1 VNKQNFWKKDWF
13 LGLVIVISF
22 AGLHLTTG
30 ITQGIE
36 RWAYDWGLNATS
48 AQPNQQI
55 AVLVIDEK
63 SLETVGRWPWSRH
76 IHAQAIAKLTA
87 SGTKVIGHTAFFFE
101 PQEDPG
107 LAIIKNLDE
116 YMLSSGLSK
125 VTVDETTGQSMAAP
139 GEEFDRLTEKANNIS
154 RGAGAELIEDIDFIA
169 SSVLGIQNKVDEA
182 KILLDGDQAL
192 GKTIAESG
200 KVVLPIFMF
209 LGEAYGKPDFE
220 TPAYVQKFSLTS
232 TIQKDQQQPLT
243 AFNLQFPTEKV
254 AASAAG
260 MGHLNAVLDID
271 GSARS
276 EALVVDYFGQ
286 HYPSMSLMLA
296 AKTLNLDLSE
306 VLITG
311 APSVKIGKLNIKTDK
326 ELKMQAF
333 YYPDVNGASAFSVN
347 SFSDFYF
354 DVIPADQFKGK
365 TVLIGATAA
374 GLGTTL
380 VTPISSAMPP
390 VLALAHNLSS
400 ILQEDFFTSP
410 AWTVWVVVFSFVF
423 VGLFLTALLPRLN
436 AQNGALISLAII
448 ALCLGAHFL
457 LMTTQ
462 RLWIP
467 LMTPIVMLTIGYV
480 LLTTKR
486 FFVSEKGKQS
496 ADLESAESNRMLGL
510 AFQGQGQ
517 LDMAFE
523 KFRKCPKDEQLA
535 EALFNLAL
543 DFERKRQ
550 FSKSGNVYSY
560 IFDFAPKFKDVAER
574 LDRSKKME
582 QTMIIGPGGG
592 GSLGP
597 SLMASGDGVEKP
609 KLGRYEIIRELGK
622 GAMGMVYLGNDPK
635 ISREV
640 AIKTMALSQ
649 EFEGDAL
656 QDAKDRFFRE
666 AETAGRLN
674 HPNIVVMLDA
684 GEEHDLAYIAMEF
697 LKGRDLADHV
707 KPGKLL
713 PPATVFDIVLKCASG
728 LDYAHSLNVVHRDIK
743 PANIMYEPNAKEVK
757 ITDFGIARITD
768 SNKTKTGT
776 ILGTPSYMSPEQL
789 SGKHVDGRSDLFS
802 LAVMTFQ
809 MLCGELPFQGDSMAA
824 LMFQIANEPHPKI
837 CSINPKLPQE
847 LEDFF
852 DKGLCKNPDKRFA
865 TGKEFSNGL
874 KACLAAAK
882 KRREESSAS

>member
-13 LGLVIVISF
+13 LGLIIVIGF
-22 AGLHLTTG
+22 AGLYPTG
-30 ITQGIE
+30 MTQGIE

-48 AQPNQQI
+48 AVPNKQI
-55 AVLVIDEK
+55 AVLAIDEK

-76 IHAQAIAKLTA
+76 IHARAIEKLKAAGAK
-87 SGTKVIGHTAFFFE
+87 VVGHTAFFFE

-107 LAIIKNLDE
+107 LAVILNLDE
-116 YMLSSGLSK
+116 YMSNSGLSRMELNP
-125 VTVDETTGQSMAAP
+125 ETGEDIALP
-139 GEEFDRLTEKANNIS
+139 GEEIDRLMNQAVQIRNADS
-154 RGAGAELIEDIDFIA
+154 LIEDIDFLG
-169 SSVLGIQNKVDEA
+169 SSILGIQQKIQEA
-182 KILLDGDQAL
+182 KILLDGDKAL
-192 GKTIAESG
+192 GNIIAEAG
-200 KVVLPIFMF
+200 NVVLPTFMF
-209 LGEAYGKPDFE
+209 LGEAYGKPDHE
-220 TPAYVQKFSLTS
+220 TPEYVQQFSLTS
-232 TIQKDQQQPLT
+232 TIKKDQHQPLS
-243 AFNLQFPTEKV
+243 AYGMQFPTEKV
-254 AASAAG
+254 AGFATG

-276 EALVVDYFGQ
+276 EALVVDYFGEY
-286 HYPSMSLMLA
+286 YPSMALMLA

-306 VLITG
+306 VLVTG
-311 APSVKIGKLNIKTDK
+311 APSVKVGKLNIKTDS
-326 ELKMQAF
+326 ELKMHAF
-333 YYPDVNGASAFSVN
+333 YYPSKDGRSAFEVN

-354 DVIPADQFKGK
+354 DVIPAEQFAGK

-380 VTPISSAMPP
+380 VTPISSSMPP

-400 ILQEDFFTSP
+400 ILQEDFFTKP
-410 AWTVWVVVFSFVF
+410 GWTIWIEIFAFIFVA
-423 VGLFLTALLPRLN
+423 LFLTALLPRLN

-448 ALCLGAHFL
+448 FTCVIAHFV

-462 RLWIP
+462 RMWIP
-467 LMTPIVMLTIGYV
+467 LMTPVVMLTLGYI

-486 FFVSEKGKQS
+486 FFVSEKGKES

-550 FSKSGNVYSY
+550 FSKSGNIYSY
-560 IFDFAPKFKDVAER
+560 IYDFAPKFKDVADR

-582 QTMIIGPGGG
+582 ETIIIGPGGSG

-597 SLMASGDGVEKP
+597 SLVTSGDGVEKP
-609 KLGRYEIIRELGK
+609 KLGRYEIIKELGK

-684 GEEHDLAYIAMEF
+684 GEEHDLAFIAMEY
-697 LKGRDLADHV
+697 LKGKDLADNV
-707 KPGKLL
+707 KPDALL
-713 PPATVFDIVLKCASG
+713 SPALVFDIILKCASG
-728 LDYAHSLNVVHRDIK
+728 LDYAHGLNVVHRDIK
-743 PANIMYEPNAKEVK
+743 PANIMYEPTAKEVK

-802 LAVMTFQ
+802 LGVMTFQ
-809 MLCGELPFQGDSMAA
+809 MLCGQLPFQGDSMAA

-837 CSINPKLPQE
+837 RSINPKLPPE
-847 LEDFF
+847 LEKFF
-852 DKGLCKNPDKRFA
+852 DKALCKDPDQRFA
-865 TGKEFSNGL
+865 TGKELSNGL
-874 KACLAAAK
+874 KSCLAAAK
-882 KRREESSAS
+882 KRREAKSTS

>member
-1 VNKQNFWKKDWF
+1 VNNQNFWKKDWF
-13 LGLVIVISF
+13 LGLVIVVSF
-22 AGLHLTTG
+22 AALHLTTG
-30 ITQGIE
+30 VTQGIE

-48 AQPNQQI
+48 AQSNQQI

-76 IHAQAIAKLTA
+76 IHAQAIEKLTI
-87 SGTKVIGHTAFFFE
+87 SGAKVIGHTAFFFE

-116 YMLSSGLSK
+116 YMLDSGLSK
-125 VTVDETTGQSMAAP
+125 VEIDSSTGQSIIVP
-139 GEEFDRLTEKANNIS
+139 GEEFERLSEKATNINKGV
-154 RGAGAELIEDIDFIA
+154 RAGLIEDIDFIA
-169 SSVLGIQNKVDEA
+169 SSVLVIQNKIDEA
-182 KILLDGDQAL
+182 KVLLDGDRAL
-192 GKTIAESG
+192 SKTISASG
-200 KVVLPIFMF
+200 KVVLPTFMF

-220 TPAYVQKFSLTS
+220 TPRYVQQFSLAN
-232 TIQKDQQQPLT
+232 TIQKNQQQPLT
-243 AFNLQFPTEKV
+243 AYNLQFPIETV
-254 AASAAG
+254 AASVAG

-276 EALVVDYFGQ
+276 DALVIDYFGQ

-306 VLITG
+306 VLITD

-326 ELKMQAF
+326 ELKMLTF
-333 YYPDVNGASAFSVN
+333 YYPDVSGAPAFSVN

-390 VLALAHNLSS
+390 VLVLAHNLSS

-410 AWTVWVVVFSFVF
+410 GWTLWIVVFSFVF

-436 AQNGALISLAII
+436 AQYGALISLAII

-467 LMTPIVMLTIGYV
+467 LMTPIVMLIIGYL

-486 FFVSEKGKQS
+486 FFVSEKGKES

-560 IFDFAPKFKDVAER
+560 IFDFAPKFKDVADR
-574 LDRSKKME
+574 LERSKKME
-582 QTMIIGPGGG
+582 ETMIIGS
-592 GSLGP
+592 GSGLGP
-597 SLMASGDGVEKP
+597 SLMISGDGVEKP
-609 KLGRYEIIRELGK
+609 KLGRYEIIKELGK

-666 AETAGRLN
+666 AETAGRLS
-674 HPNIVVMLDA
+674 HPNIVVILDA

-697 LKGRDLADHV
+697 LKGRDLSDHI
-707 KPGKLL
+707 KPDKLL
-713 PPATVFDIVLKCASG
+713 APATVFDIILKCASG

-743 PANIMYEPNAKEVK
+743 PANIMYEPNTKEVK

-802 LAVMTFQ
+802 LVVMAFQ

-837 CSINPKLPQE
+837 RSINPKLPQE

-852 DKGLCKNPDKRFA
+852 DKGLSKDPDKRFK
-865 TGKEFSNGL
+865 TGKELSNGL
-874 KACLAAAK
+874 KTCLIAAK
-882 KRREESSAS
+882 RRHEKNSAS

>member
-1 VNKQNFWKKDWF
+1 MNKQNFWKKDWF
-13 LGLVIVISF
+13 LGLVIVASF
-22 AGLHLTTG
+22 IGLHLSTG

-48 AQPNQQI
+48 AEANQQI
-55 AVLVIDEK
+55 AVLTIDEK

-76 IHAQAIAKLTA
+76 IHAQAIAKLKA
-87 SGTKVIGHTAFFFE
+87 SGAKVIGHTAFFFE

-116 YMLSSGLSK
+116 YMAAGGLSRIE
-125 VTVDETTGQSMAAP
+125 VDPNTGQSVILP
-139 GEEFDRLTEKANNIS
+139 GEEFDRLIEKASSMNK
-154 RGAGAELIEDIDFIA
+154 GASLIEDIDFLS
-169 SSVLGIQNKVDEA
+169 SSVLGIQDKIEEA

-192 GKTIAESG
+192 GNVIADAG
-200 KVVLPIFMF
+200 NVVLPTFMF
-209 LGEAYGKPDFE
+209 LGEAFGKPDAD
-220 TPAYVQKFSLTS
+220 TPEFVKQFSMNS
-232 TIQKDQQQPLT
+232 AIKKDQQQPLT
-243 AFNLQFPTEKV
+243 AYLLQYPTEKV
-254 AASAAG
+254 AAAAAG
-260 MGHLNAVLDID
+260 MGHLNAILDID

-276 EALVVDYFGQ
+276 EALVVDYFGEY
-286 HYPSMSLMLA
+286 YPSMSLMLA
-296 AKTLNLDLSE
+296 TKTLNLDLSD
-306 VLITG
+306 VLVTG
-311 APSVKIGKLNIKTDK
+311 APSVKVGKLNIKTDDQ
-326 ELKMQAF
+326 LRMLAF
-333 YYPDVNGASAFSVN
+333 YYPDKAGRSVFSVN

-354 DVIPADQFKGK
+354 DVIPAEQFKGK

-380 VTPISSAMPP
+380 VTPVSSAMPP

-400 ILQEDFFTSP
+400 ILQEDFFTKPNWSI
-410 AWTVWVVVFSFVF
+410 WVEIFAFVF

-436 AQNGALISLAII
+436 AQNGALISLGII
-448 ALCLGAHFL
+448 ALCLATHFV

-462 RLWIP
+462 RMWIP
-467 LMTPIVMLTIGYV
+467 LMTPIVMLTLGYI

-486 FFVSEKGKQS
+486 FFVSEKGKES

-550 FSKSGNVYSY
+550 FAKAGNVYSY
-560 IFDFAPKFKDVAER
+560 IYDFAPKFKDVAAR

-582 QTMIIGPGGG
+582 ETIIIGAGGG

-597 SLMASGDGVEKP
+597 SLMSSGGGVEKP
-609 KLGRYEIIRELGK
+609 KLGRYEIIKELGK

-707 KPGKLL
+707 KPDKLL
-713 PPATVFDIVLKCASG
+713 PPAAVFDILFKCASG

-802 LAVMTFQ
+802 LGVMAFQ
-809 MLCGELPFQGDSMAA
+809 MLCGELPFQGDSMAS

-837 CSINPKLPQE
+837 RSINPKLPPE
-847 LEDFF
+847 LEKFF
-852 DKGLCKNPDKRFA
+852 DKALCKNPDQRFA
-865 TGKEFSNGL
+865 TGKEFSDGL

-882 KRREESSAS
+882 KRREEKAAS